1 MTSAWNTIK
10 FYWNVK
16 FTPAYENHRI
26 YAHFQ
31 RWKIFFRE
39 HQNLIQ
45 KSHTCAIIKRDSRQI
60 FQVTGHLQLLYYSFW
75 HIYYI
80 DHVINHVTHVT
91 RDFILITFTPEL
103 TSPWPLRRIQFLMC
117 KDLFYWL
124 QTIMHHSNGTGTTE
138 IAIGLK
144 LGQ

>member
-1 MTSAWNTIK
+1 MTLIRIKLYYINYIFYKKNNFKLLNKMIYSTSKWNRFCQIKYTIRMTSAWNTIK
-10 FYWNVK
+10 FNWNMK
-16 FTPAYENHRI
+16 ITLAYKS

-31 RWKIFFRE
+31 RWIIFWE
-39 HQNLIQ
+39 HQNL
-45 KSHTCAIIKRDSRQI
+45 SHTCAIIKRDSQQI

-103 TSPWPLRRIQFLMC
+103 TSPWP
-117 KDLFYWL
+117 
-124 QTIMHHSNGTGTTE
+124 
-138 IAIGLK
+138 
-144 LGQ
+144 